1 MNLFPNRRNLNES
14 AQTMNG
20 FARICSLLLLTASLC
35 PATAPAQAWPAKPIR
50 LVVPFAAGGN
60 TDSIARIS
68 AEFLGKQI
76 GQVVIVENKPG
87 ANGALAAEAVARA
100 PADGY
105 TLFMATAPQMAV
117 LPHLTKTPYD
127 PVKDFEPVTIV
138 ASNVFAMAVGSGVA
152 AKTLDEFAALVRAQA
167 GKMPYASAGSGS
179 VSHLSMA
186 SFLTRAK
193 LDMVHVSYKGGAPA
207 LADVLAGHVPVYFA
221 NVAEVLPHLT
231 GGKIRVLAVSGA
243 QRVPQLPGVPTIA
256 ESGYPGFQTNTWNAI
271 AAPARTPKAVVDRI
285 AEAMAIAA
293 KDADFV
299 KRMNAIGVQVVCNK
313 PAEFAAQLRE
323 DFTAWGQAV
332 KLSGAKLE

>member
-1 MNLFPNRRNLNES
+1 MYRI
-14 AQTMNG
+14 
-20 FARICSLLLLTASLC
+20 ARLCSLLLLSASLC
-35 PATAPAQAWPAKPIR
+35 PQSAHAQSWPAKSLR

-68 AEFLGKQI
+68 AEFLGTQL
-76 GQVVIVENKPG
+76 GQAVIVENKPG

-127 PVKDFEPVTIV
+127 PFKDFEPVTIV

-152 AKTLDEFAALVRAQA
+152 AKTLAEFAALVRAQP

-186 SFLTRAK
+186 SFLARAR

-207 LADVLAGHVPVYFA
+207 LSDVLAGHVPVYFA
-221 NVAEVLPHLT
+221 NVAEVLPHLG

-256 ESGYPGFQTNTWNAI
+256 ESGYAGFQTSTWNAI
-271 AAPARTPKAVVDRI
+271 AAPAKTPNAVIDRV
-285 AEAMAIAA
+285 AGAMAIAA
-293 KDADFV
+293 NDAEFI
-299 KRMNAIGVQVVCNK
+299 KRMNAIGVQVLCNK

-323 DFTAWGQAV
+323 DFTSWGQAV
-332 KLSGAKLE
+332 KMSGAKLE